1 MLCVMM
7 VQSMK
12 TQEKTTRSS
21 STAALASLYDAWYGR
36 IYAYCVHRLFCRT
49 AAEDVTS
56 QVFLSVAEQ
65 FDAFEGSS
73 EHEFSGWVYAIAVNQ
88 CNSYIRKNLRRRKIF
103 EKFQQERHRQSETDE
118 ASAPPVADWPAVY
131 AAIARLKEIE
141 QTIITLRF
149 FENLSYSQIA
159 TIINK
164 RENSVRVIL
173 HRGLKKLRQSLSAAD
188 GGFADMRDSL

>member
-1 MLCVMM
+1 
-7 VQSMK
+7 MK
-12 TQEKTTRSS
+12 TQEQTTWSS
-21 STAALASLYDAWYGR
+21 STAALASLYDAFYER

-65 FDAFEGSS
+65 FDTFEGNS
-73 EHEFSGWVYAIAVNQ
+73 EQVFSGWVYAIAVNQ

-103 EKFQQERHRQSETDE
+103 EKFQQERHRQGDSDP
-118 ASAPPVADWPAVY
+118 ASAPPAADWPAVY
-131 AAIARLKEIE
+131 AAMAGLKEIE

-188 GGFADMRDSL
+188 GGFAELRDSL